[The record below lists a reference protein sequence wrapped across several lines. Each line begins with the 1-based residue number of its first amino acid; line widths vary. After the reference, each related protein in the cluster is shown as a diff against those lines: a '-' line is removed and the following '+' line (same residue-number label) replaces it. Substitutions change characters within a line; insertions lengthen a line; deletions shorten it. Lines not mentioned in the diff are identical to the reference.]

1 MSTLSTQP
9 EGESVLGRRLKPGAG
24 VPRKRAKGRA
34 VWEEQPSF
42 IGQFGKGAVLTV
54 VVLAVVL
61 PLYAIIL
68 TSLSS
73 EGAITRAGGSLVLVP
88 DGLSLSAYREIFAN
102 GVVTRAVVVSF
113 GITAVGTAVSM
124 TLSILCAYGLSRAR
138 SVGHGFFLGMMIFT
152 MFFSGGLIPG
162 FLVVTQLHGYDQYW
176 ALILP
181 SCISVFNILIM
192 RGFYQATAR
201 DLIDAARIDGA
212 GEWRILWSV
221 VLPTTKAVTAVM
233 TLFYAVGY
241 WGSWFNTLLYT
252 PFDNSKWPL
261 SYVLYE
267 YVNLG
272 AKMPGMDSGG
282 SGADIQHQAAAPF
295 AISMAVVVL
304 TLIPIL
310 VIYPFVQKH
319 FTKGMLTGAIK
330 G

>member
-1 MSTLSTQP
+1 
-9 EGESVLGRRLKPGAG
+9 
-24 VPRKRAKGRA
+24 
-34 VWEEQPSF
+34 
-42 IGQFGKGAVLTV
+42 
-54 VVLAVVL
+54 VVL
-61 PLYAIIL
+61 PLYAIVL
-68 TSLSS
+68 TSISS

-88 DGLSLSAYREIFAN
+88 DGLSLGAYRQIFAN
-102 GVVTRAVVVSF
+102 GVVTRAVLVSF
-113 GITAVGTAVSM
+113 GVTFVGTVLSM
-124 TLSILCAYGLSRAR
+124 TVSILCAYGMSRAR
-138 SVGHGFFLGMMIFT
+138 SFGHRFFLSAMIFT

-162 FLVVTQLHGYDQYW
+162 FLVVSELHGYDQYW

-181 SCISVFNILIM
+181 SAVSVFNILIM
-192 RGFYQATAR
+192 RGFYQATAQ
-201 DLIDAARIDGA
+201 DLIDAARLDGA
-212 GEWRILWSV
+212 GESRILWSV

-241 WGSWFNTLLYT
+241 WGSWFNVLLYM

-272 AKMPGMDSGG
+272 TKMPGMGTGG
-282 SGADIQHQAAAPF
+282 VGTNVQHQIAPPF

-310 VIYPFVQKH
+310 VVYPFLQKH

>member
-1 MSTLSTQP
+1 MSTLSNT
-9 EGESVLGRRLKPGAG
+9 GSAVGGRRTKPAPGA
-24 VPRKRAKGRA
+24 PRKRAKGRA

-42 IGQFGKGAVLTV
+42 VGQFGKGAVLTV

-68 TSLSS
+68 TSFSS
-73 EGAITRAGGSLVLVP
+73 EGAITRAGGSLVLIP
-88 DGLSLSAYREIFAN
+88 DGLSVGAYHEIFSN

-113 GITAVGTAVSM
+113 AITAIGTAVSM
-124 TLSILCAYGLSRAR
+124 TVSILCAYGLSRAR
-138 SVGHGFFLGMMIFT
+138 SLGQRYILGMMIFT

-162 FLVVTQLHGYDQYW
+162 FLVVSQLHGYDQYW

-192 RGFYQATAR
+192 RGFYQATAQ
-201 DLIDAARIDGA
+201 DMIDAARIDGA
-212 GEWRILWSV
+212 GEWRILWSI

-241 WGSWFNTLLYT
+241 WGSWFNTLLYM
-252 PFDNSKWPL
+252 PFDNAKWPL

-272 AKMPGMDSGG
+272 AKMPGMDTAGG
-282 SGADIQHQAAAPF
+282 ATVQHQIAPPF

-304 TLIPIL
+304 TLLPIL
-310 VIYPFVQKH
+310 VVYPFLQKH

>member
-1 MSTLSTQP
+1 VDSAA
-9 EGESVLGRRLKPGAG
+9 GRRRGRPSGNL
-24 VPRKRAKGRA
+24 PRARAKGRA
-34 VWEEQPSF
+34 VWEEPPSLA
-42 IGQFGKGAVLTV
+42 GQFGKGAVLV
-54 VVLAVVL
+54 AVVLAVVL
-61 PLYAIIL
+61 PLYAIVL
-68 TSLSS
+68 TSFSS
-73 EGAITRAGGSLVLVP
+73 EGSITRAGGSLVLVP
-88 DGLSLSAYREIFAN
+88 DGLSLGAYREIFAN
-102 GVVTRAVVVSF
+102 GVVTRAVLVSVA
-113 GITAVGTAVSM
+113 ITVVGTLVSM
-124 TLSILCAYGLSRAR
+124 TVSILCAYGLSRAR
-138 SVGHGFFLGMMIFT
+138 SFGHRFFLMAMIFT
-152 MFFSGGLIPG
+152 MFFSGGLIPS
-162 FLVVTQLHGYDQYW
+162 FLVVSELHGYDTYW

-181 SCISVFNILIM
+181 SAVSVFNILIM
-192 RGFYQATAR
+192 RGFYQAAAQ

-241 WGSWFNTLLYT
+241 WGSWFNVLLYM

-272 AKMPGMDSGG
+272 TKMPGLDTGG
-282 SGADIQHQAAAPF
+282 AGATVQHQVASPF

-310 VIYPFVQKH
+310 VVYPFLQKH

>member
-1 MSTLSTQP
+1 MSTLEP
-9 EGESVLGRRLKPGAG
+9 LLGRRAKAGAG
-24 VPRKRAKGRA
+24 TPRKRAKGRA
-34 VWEEQPSF
+34 VWEEQPTF
-42 IGQFGKGAVLTV
+42 VGQFGKGAVLTV

-68 TSLSS
+68 TSVSS
-73 EGAITRAGGSLVLVP
+73 EGAINRAGGSLVLVP
-88 DGLSLSAYREIFAN
+88 DGLSFAAYREIFSN

-113 GITAVGTAVSM
+113 AITAVGTFVSM
-124 TLSILCAYGLSRAR
+124 ALSILCAYGLSRAR
-138 SVGHGFFLGMMIFT
+138 SVGHRFFLAAMIFT
-152 MFFSGGLIPG
+152 MFFSGGLIPS

-201 DLIDAARIDGA
+201 DLVDAARIDGA
-212 GEWRILWSV
+212 GDWRILWSV

-241 WGSWFNTLLYT
+241 WGSWFNTLLYM
-252 PFDNSKWPL
+252 PFDNNKWPL

-267 YVNLG
+267 YVNVG
-272 AKMPGMDSGG
+272 AKMPGLDTAG
-282 SGADIQHQAAAPF
+282 SGAAVQHQAASPF

-304 TLIPIL
+304 TLLPIL
-310 VIYPFVQKH
+310 IVYPFLQKH

>member
-1 MSTLSTQP
+1 MSAVD
-9 EGESVLGRRLKPGAG
+9 SVLGRRRPLDGS

-34 VWEEQPSF
+34 VWEERPTAV
-42 IGQFGKGAVLTV
+42 GLFGKGVVLTV
-54 VVLAVVL
+54 VVLLIAV
-61 PLYAIIL
+61 PLYAIVL
-68 TSLSS
+68 TSFST
-73 EGAITRAGGSLVLVP
+73 EAAIVRAGGSLVLVP
-88 DGLSLSAYREIFAN
+88 DGLSLGAYREIFAN

-113 GITAVGTAVSM
+113 AITFVGTAVSM
-124 TLSILCAYGLSRAR
+124 TISILCAYGLSRAR
-138 SVGHGFFLGMMIFT
+138 SFGHRFFLTAMIVT
-152 MFFSGGLIPG
+152 MFFSGGIIPG
-162 FLVVTQLHGYDQYW
+162 FLVVSQLHGYEQYW

-181 SCISVFNILIM
+181 GAVSVFNILIM
-192 RGFYQATAR
+192 RGFYQATAS
-201 DLIDAARIDGA
+201 DLIDAARLDGA

-241 WGSWFNTLLYT
+241 WGSWFNVLLYM

-267 YVNLG
+267 YVNLQQ
-272 AKMPGMDSGG
+272 KMPGLGTGG
-282 SGADIQHQAAAPF
+282 AGATVQHQIASPF

-304 TLIPIL
+304 TLIPI
-310 VIYPFVQKH
+310 VVVYPFLQKH

>member
-1 MSTLSTQP
+1 MSALSTASAP
-9 EGESVLGRRLKPGAG
+9 GRREPPSGN
-24 VPRKRAKGRA
+24 VPRERAKGRA
-34 VWEEQPSF
+34 VWEERPTLV
-42 IGQFGKGAVLTV
+42 GQFGKGVVLTV

-68 TSLSS
+68 TSFSS
-73 EGAITRAGGSLVLVP
+73 EGAITRAGGSLVVVP
-88 DGLSLSAYREIFAN
+88 DGLSLSAYREIFSN
-102 GVVTRAVVVSF
+102 GVVTRAVVVSV
-113 GITAVGTAVSM
+113 GITVVGTAVSM
-124 TLSILCAYGLSRAR
+124 VLSILCAYGLSRVR
-138 SVGHGFFLGMMIFT
+138 SFGHRFFLGAMIFT
-152 MFFSGGLIPG
+152 MFFGGGLIPG
-162 FLVVTQLHGYDQYW
+162 FLVVTSLHGYDNYW

-181 SCISVFNILIM
+181 SCLSVFNILIM
-192 RGFYQATAR
+192 RGFYQATAQEM
-201 DLIDAARIDGA
+201 IDAARIDGA

-241 WGSWFNTLLYT
+241 WGSWFNTLLYM
-252 PFDNSKWPL
+252 PFDNNKWSL

-272 AKMPGMDSGG
+272 AKMPGVGTA
-282 SGADIQHQAAAPF
+282 GAGDTVQHQVASPF
-295 AISMAVVVL
+295 GISMAVVVL

-310 VIYPFVQKH
+310 AVYPFLQKH